1 MSKPTAPEIEKLK
14 FSQLTINN
22 LYSGRSQKEI
32 NENAKEKT
40 KELAAFGGWN
50 PAMPGQY
57 FTGEDGKPTLLAGFS
72 RVQAS
77 ILNGE
82 DHGYFVRVDGD
93 EISRLLAC
101 ETSNSV
107 KTLSPLARG
116 ARYTLLN
123 DGEVADDFAEKNE
136 KDAVP
141 DPKNTKHWKRQP
153 MSQQEIADR
162 IGLSNAWVCKCIAI
176 FKAPPEIRD
185 MIESDKIAAPVA
197 EGARILADK
206 HYNGSDA
213 KAVAICRR
221 AYAKAREEEK
231 DTATK
236 KHFDAIKAE
245 FIPAKKLV
253 ADVKKED
260 KDETQDNSNGDDN
273 KPPEGKKDSG
283 KEDTAELPGG
293 DAGGA
298 PDTSEAES
306 LFQQQTAEL
315 LEEDGKQAKALKKAW
330 REILENPD
338 KVENVTLDKDT
349 VEALVD
355 EMHAEMVKQL
365 TVI

>member
-1 MSKPTAPEIEKLK
+1 MSKNNAPEIEKLK
-14 FSQLTINN
+14 FSQLIINN

-32 NENAKEKT
+32 NENAKEKA

-57 FTGEDGKPTLLAGFS
+57 FVGEDGKPTLLAGFS

-77 ILNGE
+77 INNGE
-82 DHGYFVRVDGD
+82 DCGYFVKVDGD

-136 KDAVP
+136 KDATP
-141 DPKNTKHWKRQP
+141 DPKIPEHWKRQP

-206 HYNGSDA
+206 HYKGSDA
-213 KAVAICRR
+213 KAIAICRA
-221 AYAKAREEEK
+221 AYAAAKEDGK

-236 KHFDAIKAE
+236 KHFDAIKANY
-245 FIPAKKLV
+245 IPVKPFKAAKPEGEEETAG
-253 ADVKKED
+253 ADNKSTNGSKDTD
-260 KDETQDNSNGDDN
+260 KDNA
-273 KPPEGKKDSG
+273 
-283 KEDTAELPGG
+283 AELPGDETG
-293 DAGGA
+293 VA
-298 PDTSEAES
+298 PADTSEAES

-330 REILENPD
+330 RAILEDPD
-338 KVENVTLDKDT
+338 KVENITLDKDT
-349 VEALVD
+349 VNALVD
-355 EMHAEMVKQL
+355 ELHAEMVKL
-365 TVI
+365 MAVI